1 MVIAAA
7 IVKHTP
13 RVVIIISCCGKSWRG
28 DNWAAV
34 TVSFTDLT
42 LWSYDEEANEL
53 AAWLLESNLVS
64 TLETVTFVCENYGW
78 GRVEIE
84 RIF

>member
-1 MVIAAA
+1 M
-7 IVKHTP
+7 
-13 RVVIIISCCGKSWRG
+13 
-28 DNWAAV
+28 